1 MHQEK
6 EISMKQTYQLFLEA
20 GLGAKSPETLDGIVD
35 DHLMGFGSTID
46 EKIFN
51 LAELKELVIRQKE
64 QSKDVNLSWEIKPLS
79 HYTSADDNTAFFA
92 DDIFLYANVGT
103 EKIEIY
109 LRFSVVLSYVNNKWK
124 VIHWH
129 ASKPENVQSEEDTF
143 GIESWKQKTA
153 ALEQLVEQRT
163 ADLVQKNRE
172 LEIETA
178 LERVRVVAMSMTKP
192 DDLLNICKIQFIE
205 LKQLGFTEIRNALIG
220 IFHDDENFFMDY
232 DFSDYSGGH
241 ITRIPYNKNP
251 LVDRSVRQMKTA
263 TDAFTEFAVGGE
275 ELKQWKKFRE
285 ENGEYDDAR
294 LKDTDTLY
302 YYFYSINAG
311 SIGISTF
318 QKISEDQLVVLK
330 KFRNV
335 FDLAYQRYVDIT
347 YAEGQARE
355 ARIETALERVRAVA
369 MAMRKSEEV
378 LNVCEVMYRELLSL
392 GFSNIRNAQ
401 IALRDQDKRSYL
413 ICAYSDHDK
422 VLLQEAPFDSSP
434 IVKDL
439 YDELEK
445 SKDAFYQREFSG
457 QQFEEWRKW
466 REGLTP
472 LKDERER
479 SATSLC
485 FYLYSIGKGHLG
497 ISTYDPITKQQVEV
511 IKRFKTVFE
520 LSYRRYMDVAL
531 AEAQT
536 KEARI
541 EAALEKVRS
550 RSLAVHQ
557 SDEFKNVITI
567 VFEKLEELGIAVE
580 AASIN
585 IFNEGSK
592 DLDVYACGRSENGLD
607 IRMVRLPYFDHPIAN
622 DLLKAHMNGE
632 FFVGTYKK
640 EEKNS
645 YYEYLFEH
653 SDIKHIPA
661 EIKQRILQTDRY
673 SLSLAPAKNSVII
686 VNNFDGTLLSQ
697 GEIDIVKRFSR
708 VFEQAYTRFLDLQ
721 KAEAQSRE
729 AKIEAAL
736 EKVRSRS
743 LAMQKSEELK
753 DVIQVVYNQMVHLGI
768 LVEHAGFII
777 DYKERDDMHIWLA
790 DTRNIPSEVT
800 IPYFDS
806 PHWNSFIK
814 AKASGQNFFANQLSF
829 EEKNKFYKDLF
840 KLFDVPAD
848 AREYYLKSTGLAIST
863 VLLDDVAL
871 YIENFSAIP
880 YSEEENAVLM
890 RFGKVFQQTYTRFLD
905 LKRAEAQSRENQIQ
919 LALERVRARTMAMQK
934 SEELPEAANLLFQ
947 QIQSLGMAAWS
958 AGYCIWEKDKQAITL
973 WMSSEGVI
981 QPPFRA
987 PLTEDPS
994 FIHMREAYERGETFH
1009 VEEVGGKELKAHYA
1023 YMRKLPVVGAIL
1035 DSIVDAG
1042 HPLPGFQIFHCAYF
1056 SNGFLLF
1063 ITYEPLPEAHDIF
1076 KRFGKVFDQ
1085 TYTRFLDLQKAEA
1098 QAKEASIEAALE
1110 KVRSRSLA
1118 MHKSEELLEV
1128 INVVSEQLRSL
1139 GLHFDNVSFA
1149 VNSADYDMEFWM
1161 SIKARS
1167 TPIKIHAPFLDNP
1180 ITRNVKE
1187 AKAKGLDVFSDALS
1201 HQENREWMQHLFDNA
1216 NLKLSDER
1224 TTFLL
1229 NAPGYWRS
1237 TVILQNILFFVGN
1250 YENGPYTEE
1259 ENVIFKRF
1267 ATVFEQSYTR
1277 FLDLQKSEMQAR
1289 ESQIETGL
1297 EKVRSRTLAMQKS
1310 HELGETAAVVFK
1322 QLVNLGIAPNRL
1334 YIGIIKDESGHIEF
1348 WVTDE
1353 DGTKVSTQFIGD
1365 ASKNLSIQKMYEG
1378 WKQEKKSLT
1387 ITMEGQELEDYFHYL
1402 NDELHVPFRKGLTQ
1416 KRRVQTIAYFG
1427 KGFIGIASP
1436 DDQPFETTKLLE
1448 RFAAVFNLTYTR
1460 FSDLQTAEAQTKEA
1474 RIEAALERVRA
1485 RALAMQQPE
1494 ELKDVAAVLRQE
1506 MGILGVEELETSII
1520 YISDEQ
1526 SNKTECWYALKDR
1539 SEEKRLIT
1547 DHFPLDLE
1555 KTWVGRE
1562 MMKFSHSDQKQI
1574 SIEMQGANR
1583 EEWIRYCESRS
1594 IPLRGY
1600 YGDSIPDRTYHLY
1613 KFSHGAIGAA
1623 AAGEISNESWNLLK
1637 RTASVFSLAYSR
1649 FKDLTQAKIDLQK
1662 LKEEKKRA
1670 EDALTELKVTQKQL
1684 IQSEKMASL
1693 GELTAGIAHE
1703 IQNPLNF
1710 VNNFSEV
1717 SKELLEEMKTELDLG
1732 NSKDA
1737 VHLAEDVIQ
1746 NLEKINHHGKRA
1758 DAIVKGMLQHSRATS
1773 PVKELTDLNHLADE
1787 YLRLCFHGL
1796 RAKDKAFKSAMV
1808 TDYDPNLPKINMIPQ
1823 DIGRVILNLLT
1834 NAFYAVNEKN
1844 LSMHTVESI
1853 NDLKDYEPTVSII
1866 TKQAGDKAQLMIVD
1880 NGNGMPQKLLDKIF
1894 QPFFTT
1900 KPTGQG
1906 TGLGLSLSYDI
1917 ITKGHGG
1924 NLTVTTQEG
1933 KGSEFIIELPLEKL
1947 R

>member
-6 EISMKQTYQLFLEA
+6 ELSMKQTYQLFLEA

-35 DHLMGFGSTID
+35 DRLMGFGSTID

-64 QSKDVNLSWEIKPLS
+64 QSKDVILSWEIKPLS

-103 EKIEIY
+103 ERIEIY
-109 LRFSVVLSYVNNKWK
+109 LRFSVVLSYVNDKWK

-153 ALEQLVEQRT
+153 ALEELVEQRT

-192 DDLLNICKIQFIE
+192 DDLLNICKVQFSE
-205 LKQLGFTEIRNALIG
+205 LKQLGFTDIRNALIG

-232 DFSDYSGGH
+232 DYSDYSGGH
-241 ITRIPYNKNP
+241 ITRIPYNMNP

-285 ENGEYDDAR
+285 ENGEYDDTR
-294 LKDTDTLY
+294 LEDTDTLY

-318 QKISEDQLVVLK
+318 QKISDDQLAVLK
-330 KFRNV
+330 RFRNV

-347 YAEGQARE
+347 YAEGQAKE

-392 GFSNIRNAQ
+392 GFNNIRNAQ

-413 ICAYSDHDK
+413 ICAYSDHDT

-466 REGLTP
+466 RESLTP

-567 VFEKLEELGIAVE
+567 VFEKLEELGIAIE

-585 IFNEGSK
+585 IFIEGSK
-592 DLDVYACGRSENGLD
+592 DIDVYACGRSENGLD
-607 IRMVRLPYFDHPIAN
+607 IRTVRLPYFDHPIAN

-653 SDIKHIPA
+653 SDMKHIPA

-673 SLSLAPAKNSVII
+673 SLSIAPAKNSVII

-753 DVIQVVYNQMVHLGI
+753 DVIQVVYDQMVHLGI

-790 DTRNIPSEVT
+790 DTRNIPSEVA

-814 AKASGQNFFANQLSF
+814 AKTSGQNFFANQLSF

-848 AREYYLKSTGLAIST
+848 AREYYLKSKGLAIST

-905 LKRAEAQSRENQIQ
+905 LKRAEAQ
-919 LALERVRARTMAMQK
+919 
-934 SEELPEAANLLFQ
+934 
-947 QIQSLGMAAWS
+947 
-958 AGYCIWEKDKQAITL
+958 
-973 WMSSEGVI
+973 
-981 QPPFRA
+981 
-987 PLTEDPS
+987 
-994 FIHMREAYERGETFH
+994 
-1009 VEEVGGKELKAHYA
+1009 
-1023 YMRKLPVVGAIL
+1023 
-1035 DSIVDAG
+1035 
-1042 HPLPGFQIFHCAYF
+1042 
-1056 SNGFLLF
+1056 
-1063 ITYEPLPEAHDIF
+1063 
-1076 KRFGKVFDQ
+1076 
-1085 TYTRFLDLQKAEA
+1085 
-1098 QAKEASIEAALE
+1098 AKEARIEAALE

-1149 VNSADYDMEFWM
+1149 LNSADYDMEFWM

-1187 AKAKGLDVFSDALS
+1187 AKAKGLDVFSDALT
-1201 HQENREWMQHLFDNA
+1201 HEENREWMQHLFDNA
-1216 NLKLSDER
+1216 NLKLSEER
-1224 TTFLL
+1224 ITFLL

-1277 FLDLQKSEMQAR
+1277 FLDLQKSEMQAK

-1334 YIGIIKDESGHIEF
+1334 YIGIVKDESGHIEF

-1365 ASKNLSIQKMYEG
+1365 AGKNLSIQKMYEG
-1378 WKQEKKSLT
+1378 WKHEKKSLT

-1416 KRRVQTIAYFG
+1416 KRRVQTIAFFG

-1436 DDQPFETTKLLE
+1436 DDQPLETTKLLE
-1448 RFAAVFNLTYTR
+1448 RFASVFNLTYTR
-1460 FSDLQTAEAQTKEA
+1460 FSDLQIAEAQTREA
-1474 RIEAALERVRA
+1474 KIEAALERVRA

-1494 ELKDVAAVLRQE
+1494 ELKEVAEVLRHE
-1506 MGILGVEELETSII
+1506 MGLLGIEELETCSI
-1520 YISDEQ
+1520 YINDDLAE
-1526 SNKTECWYALKDR
+1526 NAECWYALKDFKAF
-1539 SEEKRLIT
+1539 EKKLVN
-1547 DHFPLDLE
+1547 DHFALNLE

-1562 MMKFSHSDQKQI
+1562 MLKFYQSDDKQI
-1574 SIEMQGANR
+1574 SIVMQGGNR

-1623 AAGEISNESWNLLK
+1623 SAGDISNESWGLLK

-1649 FKDLTQAKIDLQK
+1649 FKDLTQARIDLQK

-1717 SKELLEEMKTELDLG
+1717 SNEMIDEMMEEVMKGNFELVKELAG
-1732 NSKDA
+1732 
-1737 VHLAEDVIQ
+1737 DVKQ
-1746 NLEKINHHGKRA
+1746 NLEKINNHGRRA
-1758 DAIVKGMLQHSRATS
+1758 DAIVKGMLQHSRSSSGT
-1773 PVKELTDLNHLADE
+1773 KELTDINALTDE
-1787 YLRLCFHGL
+1787 YLRLAYHGL
-1796 RAKDKAFKSAMV
+1796 RAKEKSFNA
-1808 TDYDPNLPKINMIPQ
+1808 TLDTNYDASIGKVNVIAQ
-1823 DIGRVILNLLT
+1823 DLGRVILNLIT
-1834 NAFYAVNEKN
+1834 NAFYAVNEKSKELLN
-1844 LSMHTVESI
+1844 NYH
-1853 NDLKDYEPTVSII
+1853 PTVWVSTKRKDEGMII
-1866 TKQAGDKAQLMIVD
+1866 CVKD
-1880 NGNGMPQKLLDKIF
+1880 NANGIPKGVIDKIF

-1906 TGLGLSLSYDI
+1906 TGLGLSLAYDI
-1917 ITKGHGG
+1917 VRAHGG
-1924 NLTVTTQEG
+1924 ELKVETEEG
-1933 KGSEFIIELPLEKL
+1933 KGSAFIIQLPMMN
-1947 R
+1947 